1 AHQRSRKEGFSGGGP
16 QAGHLPEPLAAV
28 GRLADRQRA
37 RWQGEAVGLKRVG
50 PTHNF
55 HPQENNVKLIT
66 LNIVVDDA
74 HSEALATHIVRSITD
89 TDLCGIGD
97 YVRRIGAE
105 LTDHGVLVT

>member
-1 AHQRSRKEGFSGGGP
+1 M
-16 QAGHLPEPLAAV
+16 
-28 GRLADRQRA
+28 
-37 RWQGEAVGLKRVG
+37 
-50 PTHNF
+50 
-55 HPQENNVKLIT
+55 KLIT

-105 LTDHGVLVT
+105 LTDHGVLVTEHVGRPQVFVLGHRN